1 MKHPEDHRNLV
12 DLGGVNTQIRCWVE
26 GEVAIHAHELL
37 EGALR
42 LLDRAPHAILRVDY
56 MLW

>member
-42 LLDRAPHAILRVDY
+42 LLDRAPHAILRVDC
-56 MLW
+56 MP